1 MQDYWKFHFGHTQ
14 NLENELYKVHIQNL
28 STSYHHERLKID
40 FGPTESM
47 KTVNRSS
54 RIAKNMILGQTG
66 FPE

>member
-1 MQDYWKFHFGHTQ
+1 MIFGPTESMKT
-14 NLENELYKVHIQNL
+14 ENRSSRIAENMILGQ
-28 STSYHHERLKID
+28 TSYHHERLKID

-54 RIAKNMILGQTG
+54 RIAENMILGQTG

>member
-1 MQDYWKFHFGHTQ
+1 MQDYWKIHFGHTQ
-14 NLENELYKVHIQNL
+14 NLKNELYKVHIQKL

-54 RIAKNMILGQTG
+54 RIAENMILGQTG

>member
-1 MQDYWKFHFGHTQ
+1 MQGWWKILFG
-14 NLENELYKVHIQNL
+14 LENELYKAHIHKW

-47 KTVNRSS
+47 ETVNQSS
-54 RIAKNMILGQTG
+54 RIAENMILGRTG